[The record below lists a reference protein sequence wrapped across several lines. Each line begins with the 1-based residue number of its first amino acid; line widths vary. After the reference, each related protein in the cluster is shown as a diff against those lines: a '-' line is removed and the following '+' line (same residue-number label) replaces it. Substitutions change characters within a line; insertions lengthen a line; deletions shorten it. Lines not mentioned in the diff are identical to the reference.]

1 NASAGDDDDPSRSN
15 ASGDDDEEDASSD
28 EGISLDRRKA
38 LIALV
43 VAVLLAGGAIT
54 GFGQLAHLGRLERAV
69 RQADKLWFIP
79 CLIGQL
85 LAYVGYILAY
95 HDAARADGGPR
106 FNYRTTAQIVIFGAG
121 ASVLGAS
128 VGGLAVD
135 YWALRRTGT
144 EPHVASRRVLGVGT
158 IEWTVL
164 SIYAWSTALLVLV
177 FALHAPVGMAL
188 GWLFA
193 VPACVGGAM
202 WFTSPRRVE
211 RYVNPEQRPVQPE
224 HNRIVRVLIK
234 VENKLRTGLDDG
246 IAGVIFV
253 RHLISHPLRYLG
265 GTIGYPIYWAGDML
279 TLYAAVRGFGGD
291 PNVIALILAYATS
304 FVISALPLP
313 AGGAGGIEATITL
326 SLHAIGIPFATAV
339 LAVLVYRLITFWL
352 PVIPAL
358 ALLPRMRRLH
368 ETLPSVPHTQ
378 RDSDEEISFR
388 PAHSSQ

>member
-1 NASAGDDDDPSRSN
+1 MADRTQKA
-15 ASGDDDEEDASSD
+15 ASGDDGDRRPDDAAED
-28 EGISLDRRKA
+28 EGISLDKRKA

-43 VAVLLAGGAIT
+43 LAVLLAGGAIT
-54 GFGQLAHLGRLERAV
+54 GFGQLAHLGRLARAV
-69 RQADKLWFIP
+69 HHADKLWLIP

-85 LAYVGYILAY
+85 LAYLGYILAY

-106 FNYRTTAQIVIFGAG
+106 FDYRTTAQIVVFGAG

-144 EPHVASRRVLGVGT
+144 QPHVASRRVLGVGT

-164 SIYAWSTALLVLV
+164 SIYAWTTALLVLV
-177 FALHAPVGMAL
+177 FALHAPVGMAVA
-188 GWLFA
+188 WLCA
-193 VPACVGGAM
+193 VPACVFGAM
-202 WFTSPRRVE
+202 WFTAPRRVE
-211 RYVNPEQRPVQPE
+211 RFVNPEE
-224 HNRIVRVLIK
+224 HEIRESHGRIVRLLITA
-234 VENKLRTGLDDG
+234 ENKIRAGLDDG
-246 IAGVIFV
+246 IAGVLFV
-253 RHLISHPLRYLG
+253 RHLLSHPLRYLG

-279 TLYAAVRGFGGD
+279 TLYSAVRGFGGD

-326 SLHAIGIPFATAV
+326 SLHAIGIPLAAAV
-339 LAVLVYRLITFWL
+339 LAVLVYRLVTFWL
-352 PVIPAL
+352 PIIPAL

-368 ETLPSVPHTQ
+368 ETLPSVPHTE
-378 RDSDEEISFR
+378 RDPDEQVSFR
-388 PAHSSQ
+388 PAPSSR